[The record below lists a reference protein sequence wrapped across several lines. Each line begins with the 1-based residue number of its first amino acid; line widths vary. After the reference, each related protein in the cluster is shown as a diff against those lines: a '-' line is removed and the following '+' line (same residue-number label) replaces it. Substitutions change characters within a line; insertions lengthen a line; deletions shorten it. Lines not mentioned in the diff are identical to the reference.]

1 MTSPKSRALV
11 LGGGGSAG
19 NAWLLG
25 VLAGL
30 QQGGVDLTT
39 ADLIIGTSAG
49 ATVGAQL
56 AASTPPELVA
66 SVLAEQAPPRPQA
79 ANPAG
84 LPPVGDYRQR
94 TRDLVAASTGL
105 ADLRKRQGAYALALE
120 GTTDP
125 ARQEHWR
132 ATVAA
137 RLPSSEWPARPLW
150 ITAVD
155 AETGEPVTFTKD
167 SGVELV
173 DAVAASCAG
182 GFAFGIGGRHYIDG
196 GYRRSSENADLA
208 AGHAKVVVLS
218 PLGGR
223 SLLPAQWRVDLAA
236 QVAELSAAASEVEVV
251 LPDSDALAAFG
262 DNMMNAAA
270 RPASAA
276 AGAAQGRGLA
286 VTLTAFWSD
295 AAE

>member
-1 MTSPKSRALV
+1 MNTPTSRALV

-19 NAWLLG
+19 NAWLIG

-30 QQGGVDLTT
+30 QHGGVDLTT

-56 AASTPPELVA
+56 AASTPSQLAA
-66 SVLAEQAPPRPQA
+66 SVLAERAPSRPQGA
-79 ANPAG
+79 SPAG
-84 LPPVGDYRQR
+84 LPPGGDYRQR

-105 ADLRKRQGAYALALE
+105 DDLRARQGAHALALE
-120 GTTDP
+120 GTADP
-125 ARQEHWR
+125 ARQAHWR
-132 ATVAA
+132 ATVAS
-137 RLPSSEWPARPLW
+137 RLSSHKWPLW
-150 ITAVD
+150 PLWLTAVD
-155 AETGEPVTFTKD
+155 AETGDPVAFTKD
-167 SGVELV
+167 SGVDLV

-182 GFAFGIGGRHYIDG
+182 GFAYGIGAHHYIDG

-208 AGHAKVVVLS
+208 AGYERVVVLS

-223 SLLPAQWRVDLAA
+223 SLLPPDWQVDLAA
-236 QVAELSAAASEVEVV
+236 QAAELSAAGSRVEVV
-251 LPDSDALAAFG
+251 LPDADSVTAFG

-270 RPASAA
+270 RPAAAA
-276 AGAAQGRGLA
+276 AGVAQGRKLA
-286 VTLTAFWSD
+286 ATLTAFWSD